1 MPEFAF
7 SLFSTSFYTQGH
19 TGYEFEVMYN
29 VYESQSTFGFSIII
43 VIITLYFKTSTENDS
58 SGSCCGLPIWTLE
71 TDEVK
76 NYAFS

>member
-19 TGYEFEVMYN
+19 TVYEFEVMYN
-29 VYESQSTFGFSIII
+29 VYESQSTFVFSIII
-43 VIITLYFKTSTENDS
+43 IITLYFKTSTENDS